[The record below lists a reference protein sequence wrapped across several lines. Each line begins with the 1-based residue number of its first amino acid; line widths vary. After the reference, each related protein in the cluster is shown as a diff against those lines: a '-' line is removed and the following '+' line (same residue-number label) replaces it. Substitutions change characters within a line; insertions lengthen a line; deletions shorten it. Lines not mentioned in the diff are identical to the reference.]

1 MGARDDTMTDRVI
14 QLVQDN
20 ARAIPL
26 NCNAPQTME
35 VPATDHLN
43 RRLHDLRISVTD
55 RCNFRCVYC
64 MPKSIFD
71 KDYEFLPHKD
81 LLSFEEI
88 EQVARQFVALGV
100 EKIRLT
106 GGEPLLRK
114 NIEILIEQLARLRTP
129 GGKPVEITLTSN
141 GTLLRKKAKTLKEA
155 GLNRVT
161 VSLDAIDD
169 AVFKTMNDAD
179 FSVNDVLD
187 GIEAAYQA
195 GLGPIKV
202 NMVVKSG
209 VNDHQVL
216 PMAQHFKGSPHILRF
231 IEYMDVGSSNGWKM
245 DEVIPSARIINM
257 ISQGVSPLQ
266 MQDANYTGEVAER
279 WKYTDGSGEIGVIS
293 SVTQAFCKDCT
304 RIRLSTEGKLYT
316 CLFASKGH
324 DLKPLIRSDLQ
335 ASEMDQQLHNAIRN
349 LWAVR
354 ADRYS
359 EIRTGNTAQPKD
371 RIEMSYIG
379 G

>member
-1 MGARDDTMTDRVI
+1 MTDRVI

-20 ARAIPL
+20 SRVVPL
-26 NCNAPQTME
+26 NLNAPANHD
-35 VPATDHLN
+35 VPAKDHFS

-71 KDYEFLPHKD
+71 KDYAFLPHKD

-88 EQVARQFVALGV
+88 EQVARQFVQLGV

-114 NIEILIEQLARLRTP
+114 NLEVLIEKLAKLRTTS
-129 GGKPVEITLTSN
+129 GKPVELTLTTN
-141 GTLLRKKAKTLKEA
+141 GTLLRKKSKVLKEA
-155 GLNRVT
+155 GLSRIT

-169 AVFKTMNDAD
+169 AVFKAMNDVD
-179 FSVNDVLD
+179 FSVDEVLD
-187 GIEAAYQA
+187 GIEAAYEA

-202 NMVVKSG
+202 NMVVKG
-209 VNDHQVL
+209 GMNDHQVL
-216 PMAQHFKGSPHILRF
+216 PMASHFKGTPHILRF

-245 DEVIPSARIINM
+245 DEVVPSARIINQ
-257 ISQGVSPLQ
+257 ISQQLSPLSAVQ
-266 MQDANYTGEVAER
+266 ANYTGEVAER
-279 WKYTDGSGEIGVIS
+279 WKYSDGSGEIGVIS

-324 DLKPLIRSDLQ
+324 DLKPLVRSGQPPALVD
-335 ASEMDQQLHNAIRN
+335 EQLGHAIRN

-359 EIRTGNTAQPKD
+359 EIRTLNTTQPKD

>member
-1 MGARDDTMTDRVI
+1 MTDRVI

-20 ARAIPL
+20 SRVIPL
-26 NCNAPQTME
+26 NFSAPQNIE
-35 VPATDHLN
+35 VPAKDHLN

-71 KDYEFLPHKD
+71 KDYQFLPHKD

-88 EQVARQFVALGV
+88 EQIAKEFVALGV

-114 NIEILIEQLARLRTP
+114 NIEILIEQLSRLRTP
-129 GGKPVEITLTSN
+129 SGKQIEIALTTN
-141 GTLLRKKAKTLKEA
+141 GTLLRKKSKILKEA
-155 GLNRVT
+155 GLKRVT
-161 VSLDAIDD
+161 VSLDAIND
-169 AVFKTMNDAD
+169 AAFKAMNDVD
-179 FSVNDVLD
+179 FSVDEVLD
-187 GIEAAYQA
+187 GIEAAHDA

-202 NMVVKSG
+202 NMVVKG
-209 VNDHQVL
+209 GMNDDQVL
-216 PMAQHFKGSPHILRF
+216 PMAKHFKGTPHILRF

-245 DEVIPSARIINM
+245 DEVVPSARIVNM
-257 ISQGVSPLQ
+257 ISQHVSQLQ
-266 MQDANYTGEVAER
+266 MLDANYTGEVAER
-279 WKYTDGSGEIGVIS
+279 WKYSDGTGEIGVIS

-304 RIRLSTEGKLYT
+304 RIRLSTEGRLYT

-324 DLKPLIRSDLQ
+324 DLKPLIRSN
-335 ASEMDQQLHNAIRN
+335 ASPAEIAEQLNHAIRN
-349 LWAVR
+349 LWFVR
-354 ADRYS
+354 DDRYS
-359 EIRTGNTAQPKD
+359 EIRTENTTQPKD

>member
-1 MGARDDTMTDRVI
+1 MTDRVI

-20 ARAIPL
+20 ARLIPL
-26 NCNAPQTME
+26 NLSMPSASD
-35 VPATDHLN
+35 VPATDTLK

-71 KDYEFLPHKD
+71 KDYRFLPHKD

-114 NIEILIEQLARLRTP
+114 NLEILIAQLAALHTP
-129 GGKPVEITLTSN
+129 RGKPVEITLTTN
-141 GTLLRKKAKTLKEA
+141 GTLLRKKALLLKQA

-161 VSLDAIDD
+161 VSLDAIEDH
-169 AVFKTMNDAD
+169 VFKAMNDVD
-179 FSVNDVLD
+179 FSVNEVLD
-187 GIEAAYQA
+187 GIEAAHEA

-202 NMVVKSG
+202 NMVVKG
-209 VNDHQVL
+209 GLNDKQIV
-216 PMAQHFKGSPHILRF
+216 PMAHHFRHSPHILRF

-245 DEVIPSARIINM
+245 DEVVPSARVVNQIAKAL
-257 ISQGVSPLQ
+257 GKLVPV
-266 MQDANYTGEVAER
+266 DPNYTGEVAQR
-279 WKYTDGSGEIGVIS
+279 WRYADGSGEIGVIS

-324 DLKPLIRSDLQ
+324 DLKPLIRSGQ
-335 ASEMDQQLHNAIRN
+335 ADHQIDQQLNHAIRN

-359 EIRTGNTAQPKD
+359 EIRSAHTSQPSD

>member
-1 MGARDDTMTDRVI
+1 
-14 QLVQDN
+14 
-20 ARAIPL
+20 
-26 NCNAPQTME
+26 
-35 VPATDHLN
+35 
-43 RRLHDLRISVTD
+43 
-55 RCNFRCVYC
+55 

-71 KDYEFLPHKD
+71 KDYQFLPHKD

-88 EQVARQFVALGV
+88 ERVAREFVALGV

-129 GGKPVEITLTSN
+129 SGKPVEITLTTN
-141 GTLLRKKAKTLKEA
+141 GTLLRKKSRTLKEV

-169 AVFKTMNDAD
+169 AVFKTMNDVD
-179 FSVNDVLD
+179 FSVDEVLD
-187 GIEAAYQA
+187 GIEAAHEA

-202 NMVVKSG
+202 NMVVKG
-209 VNDHQVL
+209 GMNDDQVL
-216 PMAQHFKGSPHILRF
+216 PMAKHFKSTPHILRF

-245 DEVIPSARIINM
+245 DEVVPSARIVNM
-257 ISQGVSPLQ
+257 ISQGLSQLQ
-266 MQDANYTGEVAER
+266 MVNPNYTGEVAER
-279 WKYTDGSGEIGVIS
+279 WSYSDGSGEIGVIS

-324 DLKPLIRSDLQ
+324 DLKPLIRSNSP
-335 ASEMDQQLHNAIRN
+335 SEEIGKQLNDAIRN
-349 LWAVR
+349 LWSVR

-359 EIRTGNTAQPKD
+359 EIRTENTTQPKD